1 MSFIAKS
8 VHHISTHIVGRRCL
22 GLLLRIMDTNSTGNN
37 NMLWARIERK
47 ITGSFIS
54 YKLPWRMEFID
65 IEEWMKKNM
74 PEWTVLHCCVEN
86 PKQMLDW

>member
-1 MSFIAKS
+1 
-8 VHHISTHIVGRRCL
+8 
-22 GLLLRIMDTNSTGNN
+22 MDTNSTGNN

-47 ITGSFIS
+47 NTKSFIN

-74 PEWTVLHCCVEN
+74 PEWIVVNCSVEA
-86 PKQMLDW
+86 LDK